1 MLEKWWRR
9 CWFKSADK
17 PGGCGLGIEWLTL
30 AGSTQLIL
38 IPQRIAGWL
47 PVTPKMPH
55 IDRPQQ
61 LNHLL
66 YILKVTSVQ
75 PKQLRW
81 LYCGVCG
88 LGVVASTDRTFS
100 GTASI
105 RLGSWEHAG
114 QINALSWRH
123 WHWGVAWR
131 FFFLGPQVFRWVVCV
146 NCQIVASYHECQDP
160 FSRQNI
166 DIALDDQGFTFPRL
180 QRVCSVPVTGVPDL
194 CRIVTV
200 GWTETNCLIEKILWF
215 GLKILHP
222 TSSFAAI
229 ILTPVTRGHPGV
241 VLSYFHSSPIMIS
254 WWGRTPMEPCPAFTQ
269 ASYSETF

>member
-114 QINALSWRH
+114 QINALSWGH

-131 FFFLGPQVFRWVVCV
+131 FFFLVHKCLGGSFVSTVKLWHPIMNVRT
-146 NCQIVASYHECQDP
+146 
-160 FSRQNI
+160 R
-166 DIALDDQGFTFPRL
+166 FPGR
-180 QRVCSVPVTGVPDL
+180 
-194 CRIVTV
+194 
-200 GWTETNCLIEKILWF
+200 
-215 GLKILHP
+215 
-222 TSSFAAI
+222 
-229 ILTPVTRGHPGV
+229 ILTLHWMIKALRSPDYSVFAVYQWQEYLIFV
-241 VLSYFHSSPIMIS
+241 V
-254 WWGRTPMEPCPAFTQ
+254 
-269 ASYSETF
+269 